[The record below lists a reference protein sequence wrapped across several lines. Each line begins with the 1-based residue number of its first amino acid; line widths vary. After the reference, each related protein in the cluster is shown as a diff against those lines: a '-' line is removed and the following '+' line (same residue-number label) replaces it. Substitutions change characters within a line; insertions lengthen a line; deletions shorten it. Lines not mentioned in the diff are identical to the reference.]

1 MTRRFAVVLSVCAL
15 FLGAGCAP
23 QRPPSA
29 VASSSGEPGY
39 AARYPDEVEALTRRI
54 DERQQELKKLGAGF
68 SSYPDQLK
76 DVKKDLA
83 LAVIERAEEA
93 GRSHAYVERVR
104 EADQVRGFFR
114 DEKDEIN
121 KKVGGAAQYAAKQ
134 KGASVDVYGVVGHAL
149 GEAVDKQLEKRLRER
164 NEAHSLIERHRA
176 ALGKSAALMEKQADE
191 ISQASYIANVEAV
204 TQRQLLDGMLQE
216 AAAVKSTAER
226 AISQEQTYQAQPG
239 RTPQEKK
246 ASEDRVAS
254 LTRSKDRVDALV
266 EKTRQDLPALDQQI
280 KDNQKTYTDALA
292 ALKARF
298 R

>member
-1 MTRRFAVVLSVCAL
+1 
-15 FLGAGCAP
+15 
-23 QRPPSA
+23 
-29 VASSSGEPGY
+29 
-39 AARYPDEVEALTRRI
+39 
-54 DERQQELKKLGAGF
+54 
-68 SSYPDQLK
+68 
-76 DVKKDLA
+76 
-83 LAVIERAEEA
+83 
-93 GRSHAYVERVR
+93 VR

-191 ISQASYIANVEAV
+191 ISQASYIANVEVV